1 MAGRAPGYGRSEVMD
16 FAVAHHH
23 EDGVVVVDVKGEIDA
38 LTVPQLWEV
47 VEALI
52 EGGERNL
59 IIDLS
64 RVSFIDSTGIG
75 VVIRA
80 MNALRDKGGDLVLRG
95 PAPMTYQVFETVGLT
110 KVLTIER

>member
-1 MAGRAPGYGRSEVMD
+1 MTGGARGYGRPELMD

-23 EDGVVVVDVKGEIDA
+23 EGGVVVVDVKGEIDA

-47 VEALI
+47 LEGLI

-59 IIDLS
+59 VIDLS
-64 RVSFIDSTGIG
+64 RVGFIDSTGIG

-80 MNALRDKGGDLVLRG
+80 MNALRDRSGDLVLRG

>member
-1 MAGRAPGYGRSEVMD
+1 MAGPAGGYGRAELMD

-38 LTVPQLWEV
+38 LTVPQLWELL
-47 VEALI
+47 EGLI
-52 EGGERNL
+52 DGGERKL
-59 IIDLS
+59 VIDLS
-64 RVSFIDSTGIG
+64 RVAFIDSTGIG

-80 MNALRDKGGDLVLRG
+80 MNALRDKGGDLILRG